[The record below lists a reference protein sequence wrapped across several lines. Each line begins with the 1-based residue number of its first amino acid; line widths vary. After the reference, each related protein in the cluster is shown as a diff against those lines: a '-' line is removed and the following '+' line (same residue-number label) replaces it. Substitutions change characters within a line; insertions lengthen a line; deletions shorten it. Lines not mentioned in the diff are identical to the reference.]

1 MKDEITREEAILA
14 LNKIRE
20 EIIELHKQKQSLIQ
34 KKKELDNNADE
45 ITTEADDLLALA
57 EKVRKESYSERRT
70 ILVKSCVVSILLM
83 LILLLSLVTNYSF
96 QITCVFLPP
105 GIFLCINYDRKFS
118 KKEKNFNK
126 NYWNAMETV
135 KELLILF
142 NDVMAKAKVID
153 QQIGSISIQINEK
166 ENQVSFIARVIET
179 LDHMKESNKEKEPVS
194 VMTTM
199 IENEDEFIKENKQ
212 VKVKTKK

>member
-1 MKDEITREEAILA
+1 
-14 LNKIRE
+14 
-20 EIIELHKQKQSLIQ
+20 
-34 KKKELDNNADE
+34 
-45 ITTEADDLLALA
+45 
-57 EKVRKESYSERRT
+57 
-70 ILVKSCVVSILLM
+70 
-83 LILLLSLVTNYSF
+83 
-96 QITCVFLPP
+96 
-105 GIFLCINYDRKFS
+105 
-118 KKEKNFNK
+118 
-126 NYWNAMETV
+126 METV

-166 ENQVSFIARVIET
+166 ENQVSFIARIIET